1 MTALG
6 AAALW
11 FVIATIVA
19 MTPSRDYHWRAAYVL
34 MAFGAPI
41 LVWVF
46 ASAGFWTGLLVLCGA
61 LSILRWPVI
70 YLFRWLR
77 RSLGL

>member
-34 MAFGAPI
+34 MAFAAVCGLWFLAGAAVF
-41 LVWVF
+41 LVVVRGLV
-46 ASAGFWTGLLVLCGA
+46 SGLLGT
-61 LSILRWPVI
+61 
-70 YLFRWLR
+70 
-77 RSLGL
+77 